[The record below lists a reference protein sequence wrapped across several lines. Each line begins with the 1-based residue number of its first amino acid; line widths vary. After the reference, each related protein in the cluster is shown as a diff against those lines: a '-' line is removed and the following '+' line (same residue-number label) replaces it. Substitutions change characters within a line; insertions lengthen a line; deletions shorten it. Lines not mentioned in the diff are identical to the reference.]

1 MTDPDQF
8 IRRRLSAYSR
18 QVSDDVRAPGTQ
30 EVYRTVKHRQQRRT
44 TVITVACIAVVIVLL
59 GTVVSMRR
67 NSSVPVTVPPSA
79 SSSPVLV
86 SPSPSSSPSLSP
98 SPPSSP
104 SHSPSHSSPAP
115 SKPPASPPAPGPAR
129 RSFPVVD
136 GSELHVVA
144 LDRVTLRPAGD
155 HYEGTV
161 YVDVY
166 NSGRVPEAYN
176 NVYLTVPGGV
186 QEQAV
191 GALDI
196 GGCGIPDPPETWICN
211 GNAVPAAGG
220 YARTAF
226 AVTVGILP
234 GSSTQ
239 TITGFAVRFVA
250 RDQQNTVLTDVTP
263 ADNKAVVTLVLPPA

>member
-1 MTDPDQF
+1 MTDPDQLL
-8 IRRRLSAYSR
+8 RRRLSAYSR
-18 QVSDDVRAPGTQ
+18 QVADDVRAPGTH

-44 TVITVACIAVVIVLL
+44 AVITVACIAVVVVLL

-67 NSSVPVTVPPSA
+67 NESVPVTVPPSA
-79 SSSPVLV
+79 SPSVVAPPSPAPSSA
-86 SPSPSSSPSLSP
+86 SPSSSPSASP
-98 SPPSSP
+98 SPTP
-104 SHSPSHSSPAP
+104 PATSKSP

-129 RSFPVVD
+129 RTFPVVD
-136 GSELHVVA
+136 GSDLHVVS
-144 LDRVTLRPAGD
+144 LDRVTLQPAGD

-166 NSGRVPEAYN
+166 NSGRLPEAYN

-186 QEQAV
+186 QQQAS
-191 GALDI
+191 GPLDV
-196 GGCGIPDPPETWICN
+196 GGCGIADPPETWVCN
-211 GNAVPAAGG
+211 ANGVPAVAG

-226 AVTVGILP
+226 AVTVAIVP

-250 RDQQNTVLTDVTP
+250 KDQQNAVLTDVTP